1 VKYLYGVTTAMVTP
15 FDKNGKV
22 ELAKVKN
29 LTEFLIAKGVH
40 CLYPLG
46 TTGEMFRISQK
57 ERKQVAETVVKT
69 AKQRVTVY
77 IHTGAMNQQDAIELT
92 QHAHAI
98 GADGAGVV
106 TPAFFC
112 ANDRELEEYYVKI
125 ATSVPSDFPI
135 YMYNIPQCA
144 GNDLKTEVA
153 QRVADRCKNVI
164 GIKYSFPDL
173 LRTNEYL
180 GINGG
185 KASIVSGIDRLF
197 LTILAMG
204 CAGTVSGVACAYPE
218 PFVAIYD
225 AFKENDLPKARK
237 IQVLAN
243 KYCELLRN
251 GSNMSYYKEAL
262 RLRGID
268 VGYMMPPQLD
278 LPAEE
283 IREVQ
288 AALAEINHEAEQ
300 LLQIKIS

>member
-1 VKYLYGVTTAMVTP
+1 MKYLYGVTTAMVTP
-15 FDKNGKV
+15 FDESGKV
-22 ELAKVKN
+22 ELDKVKN
-29 LTEFLIAKGVH
+29 LTEFLISKGVH

-46 TTGEMFRISQK
+46 TTGEMFRIPLA

-69 AKQRVTVY
+69 ANRRVTVY
-77 IHTGAMNQQDAIELT
+77 IHTGAMNQEDAIELT
-92 QHAHAI
+92 KHACAI

-106 TPAFFC
+106 TPAFFV
-112 ANDRELEEYYVKI
+112 ANDRELEEYFVTI
-125 ATSVPSDFPI
+125 ASSVSSDFPI
-135 YMYNIPQCA
+135 YMYNIPTCA

-153 QRVADRCKNVI
+153 QRVADRCKNVV

-218 PFVAIYD
+218 PFVALYN
-225 AFKENDLPKARK
+225 AFKENDLPKARN

-262 RLRGID
+262 RFRGID
-268 VGYMMPPQLD
+268 VGYMKPPQLD

-283 IREVQ
+283 IR
-288 AALAEINHEAEQ
+288 AMRAGLAEINREAEQ
-300 LLQIKIS
+300 ILQSKIG